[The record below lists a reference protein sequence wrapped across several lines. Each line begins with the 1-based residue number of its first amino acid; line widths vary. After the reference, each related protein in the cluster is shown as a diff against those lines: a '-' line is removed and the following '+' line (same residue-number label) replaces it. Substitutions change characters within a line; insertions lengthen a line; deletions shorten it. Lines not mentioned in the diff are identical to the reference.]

1 MITENFNTT
10 IKKMTPV
17 LTILCT
23 NLEGGRRHYPWK
35 KQLSFMQMYP
45 IFKPLWPAP
54 PRSWMRVILP
64 LNILL
69 RLLYRCDGGLYQGDV
84 VHFCSAPCTLVWE
97 CWPFDRWENRTHDLR
112 LDEPFEMGACEQLC
126 ACLTF
131 VVQGLVRGLWCGTA
145 ALCVLAAAGRLAAG
159 LSVLPVCPSLRMTQ
173 KRFSVSDLS
182 IAVTK
187 LMANCIKLNTDV
199 V

>member
-1 MITENFNTT
+1 MDVMEASIRA
-10 IKKMTPV
+10 M
-17 LTILCT
+17 
-23 NLEGGRRHYPWK
+23 
-35 KQLSFMQMYP
+35 SF
-45 IFKPLWPAP
+45 I
-54 PRSWMRVILP
+54 S
-64 LNILL
+64 
-69 RLLYRCDGGLYQGDV
+69 V
-84 VHFCSAPCTLVWE
+84 VHRAHWF
-97 CWPFDRWENRTHDLR
+97 ENAGHLTGERTHDLR

-131 VVQGLVRGLWCGTA
+131 VVRGLVRGLWCGTA

-173 KRFSVSDLS
+173 KRFNVSDLS